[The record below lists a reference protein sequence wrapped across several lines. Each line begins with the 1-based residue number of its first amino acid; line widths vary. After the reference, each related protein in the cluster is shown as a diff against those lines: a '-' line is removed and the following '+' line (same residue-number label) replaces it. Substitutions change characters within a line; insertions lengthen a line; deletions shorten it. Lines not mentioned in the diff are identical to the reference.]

1 MSVSSLMQSG
11 ASGWASRH
19 LEARPIAKF
28 TTPLENATFSQYQ
41 LDTGSNYAGFAG
53 RSYDSTDYSWTQ
65 TTCPVQSSGWLC
77 YIDWDVPDQN
87 YDILFVVAISGMGTV
102 FNNRGTVSIGLS
114 NNDTS
119 KFFKMGRS
127 GYNSNN
133 TNYWIG
139 YLSWNSRTETSG
151 ECTVEAETSSAL
163 SSWYM
168 GFRYNMQTGAFKG
181 YKSYDSGSTW
191 SLAVSGTHANYA
203 DMTKVIIQLD
213 RRLETG
219 SKIALLD
226 ADLYKY
232 DIVL

>member
-41 LDTGSNYAGFAG
+41 LDTGSNYSGFAG

-102 FNNRGTVSIGLS
+102 FNNRGTVHIGLS
-114 NNDTS
+114 NNDAS

-139 YLSWNSRTETSG
+139 YLAWNSRTETSG
-151 ECTVEAETSSAL
+151 ECTVASETSSIL
-163 SSWYM
+163 
-168 GFRYNMQTGAFKG
+168 F
-181 YKSYDSGSTW
+181 
-191 SLAVSGTHANYA
+191 
-203 DMTKVIIQLD
+203 
-213 RRLETG
+213 
-219 SKIALLD
+219 
-226 ADLYKY
+226 
-232 DIVL
+232 